1 MKIYFDDGDDNYDN
15 FDAENCDDYD
25 HDVIYDDY
33 AENWHRLLL
42 PMAMTTSTCIALQM
56 QPWWFYIS

>member
-1 MKIYFDDGDDNYDN
+1 MKIYFDEGDDNYDN

-33 AENWHRLLL
+33 YAEDWAAAADGDDDVDVHDVTNSIL
-42 PMAMTTSTCIALQM
+42 M
-56 QPWWFYIS
+56 ISY

>member
-25 HDVIYDDY
+25 HDEIYDDY
-33 AENWHRLLL
+33 AENWHGLLL
-42 PMAMTTSTCIALQM
+42 PMEMTTSTFIALQM
-56 QPWWFYIS
+56 QP